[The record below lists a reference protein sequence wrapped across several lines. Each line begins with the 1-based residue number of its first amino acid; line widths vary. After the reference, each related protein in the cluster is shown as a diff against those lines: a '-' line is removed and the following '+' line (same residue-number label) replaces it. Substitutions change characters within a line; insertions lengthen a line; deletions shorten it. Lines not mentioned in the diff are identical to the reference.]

1 MEFKKSNALIDHMKH
16 TQSIKTNTIFVN
28 DFEDEDYS
36 MFQYYINRFIDIDKK
51 LGYKREIN
59 IDISSYGGNLNNCL
73 GMINIVNSLQKQG
86 YKFIGRVDSKAMSA
100 GFFLLIACDKRVAT
114 PHAELMLH
122 DARNFQY
129 GVSTHVDKK
138 RDYEN
143 SIVVTNRLADI
154 VAKYT
159 NVPREKFMEY
169 IDRREDWYIFA
180 DKSVEENLG
189 FIDELL

>member
-1 MEFKKSNALIDHMKH
+1 MEFTKQNIMIDHMKH
-16 TQSIKTNTIFVN
+16 IHSIETNTIFVENFDN
-28 DFEDEDYS
+28 DDLYL
-36 MFQYYINRFIDIDKK
+36 FQYYLDRFVGIDKRV
-51 LGYKREIN
+51 GYKRDIN
-59 IDISSYGGNLNNCL
+59 INISSYGGNLNNVL
-73 GMINIVNSLQKQG
+73 AMVGILESMKKQG
-86 YKFIGRVDSKAMSA
+86 YRFIGRVDSKAMSA
-100 GFFLLIACDKRVAT
+100 GFFLLIACDKRIAT

-143 SIVVTNRLADI
+143 SIIATNRLAEI
-154 VAKYT
+154 VEKYT
-159 NVPREKFMEY
+159 NVSKERFMEY

-189 FIDELL
+189 FIDEIL